1 MKKTDSYRKNR
12 HLFIDRTTARC
23 RARRNADFIA
33 VCQRIVD
40 RNAASGIYVPL
51 RMVLREALSSAAPD
65 YYITYEVALARIYAI
80 AARNGR
86 IGSRPS
92 IRRMQYAEI
101 YRRACRLRET
111 SAFFDT
117 MEKPWPMSCFPVMH
131 QRSLYPTTRPGASSI
146 PVAAHVAGFV
156 CRVPEW
162 FNL

>member
-51 RMVLREALSSAAPD
+51 HMVLCEALSSAAPD

-101 YRRACRLRET
+101 YSRACRLRET

-117 MEKPWPMSCFPVMH
+117 MEKAV
-131 QRSLYPTTRPGASSI
+131 
-146 PVAAHVAGFV
+146 AHVLLSGNASAFFISYDTARRIFNSS
-156 CRVPEW
+156 CRSCGRLCMPRA
-162 FNL
+162 